1 VARRAD
7 PDVGLHA
14 DWTVLAFGAIALA
27 GVVVAM
33 GFVTAYR
40 STSRQSL
47 DSSRAG
53 LCRPS
58 TLAQRVAASGVAP
71 PLTNGVRMAV
81 ESDQRGAPTRPAL
94 VGAVVGTFGLTVA
107 LLFGAGVRHLVATPR
122 LYGANWD
129 FSVADVT
136 ANTPCGG
143 NDYGLTA
150 EPGIAALAEL
160 CSQNAQLDGRPA
172 TAIAYTQLRG
182 GPIEPDVVSGR
193 APDGPNEVALGA
205 TTLRVL
211 GKHAGDTVHV
221 AARSTTLE
229 YRIVGTV
236 VFPSLGQ
243 AQPLADGAAFT
254 GAGYAP
260 LFDQNLFTRSFV
272 GRFAPGVDRS
282 AVERR
287 ISGTPQL
294 APPVGPTVPTEV
306 SRLHEIGWLPVTLAV
321 LVVSLALLAVGH
333 ALVTGVR
340 RRRRELAILKT
351 LGFTRR
357 QVRATVAWQATTMA
371 TVGLVIGIPIGIVAG
386 ELLWHRVASGLGVST
401 DSPFPTATVLLIVP
415 AVIVL
420 VNLVALLP
428 ARAAAQAQPA
438 AALRTD

>member
-1 VARRAD
+1 
-7 PDVGLHA
+7 
-14 DWTVLAFGAIALA
+14 
-27 GVVVAM
+27 M
-33 GFVTAYR
+33 
-40 STSRQSL
+40 
-47 DSSRAG
+47 
-53 LCRPS
+53 
-58 TLAQRVAASGVAP
+58 
-71 PLTNGVRMAV
+71 
-81 ESDQRGAPTRPAL
+81 
-94 VGAVVGTFGLTVA
+94 
-107 LLFGAGVRHLVATPR
+107 
-122 LYGANWD
+122 
-129 FSVADVT
+129 T

-143 NDYGLTA
+143 SDYGLAA

-160 CSQNAQLDGRPA
+160 CSQNIQLDGRPA
-172 TAIAYTQLRG
+172 TALAYTQLRG
-182 GPIEPDVVSGR
+182 GPIDPDVVSGR
-193 APDGPNEVALGA
+193 APNAPNEVALGA

-211 GKHAGDTVHV
+211 GKHVGDTVQL
-221 AARSTTLE
+221 AARSTTLD

-260 LFDQNLFTRSFV
+260 LFDQNVFTRSFV
-272 GRFAPGVDRS
+272 GRFAPGADRS

-287 ISGTPQL
+287 ISGIPQL
-294 APPVGPTVPTEV
+294 APPVGPAVPTEV
-306 SRLHEIGWLPVTLAV
+306 GRLHEIGWLPVTLAV

-357 QVRATVAWQATTMA
+357 QVRTTLAWQATTVA
-371 TVGLVIGIPIGIVAG
+371 TVGLVIGIPVGIIAG
-386 ELLWHRVASGLGVST
+386 ELLWRHVASGLGVST
-401 DSPFPTATVLLIVP
+401 DSPFPGATVLLIVP
-415 AVIVL
+415 AVLAL